1 MIPRGPGLTT
11 APVPCSV
18 GLTNHKEEEMD
29 TCETCRKPEHEACSL
44 TEGCH
49 CCEEA
54 LEFLGSIGEEV

>member
-1 MIPRGPGLTT
+1 
-11 APVPCSV
+11 
-18 GLTNHKEEEMD
+18 MD